1 MEVLLELALAAKRDV
16 LLVGPHGAGK
26 TTICRHFLQSR
37 GTYKINLDFK
47 IKIVSLIFILHS
59 YEQWRYRD
67 AEASGV
73 Q

>member
-1 MEVLLELALAAKRDV
+1 MLELALAAKRDV

-26 TTICRHFLQSR
+26 TTVCRHFLQSR
-37 GTYKINLDFK
+37 GTCKINLDFSK
-47 IKIVSLIFILHS
+47 IKIIFTLCS

>member
-1 MEVLLELALAAKRDV
+1 MLELALAAKRDV
-16 LLVGPHGAGK
+16 LLIGPHGAGK

-37 GTYKINLDFK
+37 GTCKINLDFK
-47 IKIVSLIFILHS
+47 IEIIFTLRS

>member
-1 MEVLLELALAAKRDV
+1 MLELALAAKRDV

-26 TTICRHFLQSR
+26 TTVCRHFLQSR
-37 GTYKINLDFK
+37 GTYKINFDFK
-47 IKIVSLIFILHS
+47 IKMIFTLRS

>member
-1 MEVLLELALAAKRDV
+1 MEVLLELALAARRDV

-37 GTYKINLDFK
+37 GTCKINLDVQLK
-47 IKIVSLIFILHS
+47 DCIILRYS

-67 AEASGV
+67 AKASGI
-73 Q
+73 